1 MVFRNLTKIHF
12 LGVLF
17 FLTAITLFIG
27 VYIVRVSRINKEYYA
42 KENFNDKQIVAL
54 RKFPYPY
61 RAAMSICN
69 DIDRTETLEEFLEI
83 DKFINTKEITSM
95 GEGVGLELG
104 NTFLMYETPN
114 STISY
119 FNSEPAVA
127 GNILKLIK
135 KGRIDVIHSFGKKVD
150 FTREDA
156 IKAINELNKQNS
168 KIDVW
173 VDHTNSKDNMGDDVT
188 FGLGDHPESNAYHAD
203 LTISYGIKFL
213 WMGKVT
219 MVVGQSV
226 PVAWRNFLS
235 VCDSNYLYHSLLN
248 LTKELTKHV
257 LAVFGNKKYALHKNN
272 DLVRI
277 TRLDDGQKA
286 YEFIRF
292 DNYWRGVSTG
302 ANCKNLAYVIS
313 KRTLERLK
321 ETAGYMVVY
330 THFGMNDECSQFI
343 CQDTQLALKNLAQ
356 EYEAG
361 NIFVT
366 TTSKLLNYHIRH
378 KYLNWSYKS
387 TGDEITIQIHNVQD
401 PISGAYVPSVQQLE
415 GFTFYVPDNYS
426 VKILLKNEKITD
438 VRQNPADYSKRKSYT
453 IIPHSKFSQIDQNEM
468 VGVLSRSKLA
478 MKL

>member
-1 MVFRNLTKIHF
+1 MVFRNLTKIHL
-12 LGVLF
+12 LGLLF
-17 FLTAITLFIG
+17 FLAAITLFIG
-27 VYIVRVSRINKEYYA
+27 FYFVRICRINKEYYA
-42 KENFNDKQIVAL
+42 KNNFNDKQIVAL

-61 RAAMSICN
+61 RAAMTICS

-83 DKFINTKEITSM
+83 QKFINTREITSM
-95 GEGVGLELG
+95 GEGVGLDLG
-104 NTFLMYETPN
+104 NSFLMYETPN

-135 KGRIDVIHSFGKKVD
+135 KGRIDVIHSFGKKSD

-156 IKAINELNKQNS
+156 IKAIDELDNQNS
-168 KIDVW
+168 NIDVW
-173 VDHTNSKDNMGDDVT
+173 IDHTKSIDNMGDDVT
-188 FGLGDHPESNAYHAD
+188 FGLGDHADSNAYHAD
-203 LTISYGIKFL
+203 LTLAYGIKFL
-213 WMGKVT
+213 WLGRVT

-235 VCDSNYLYHSLLN
+235 VYDSNFPFYSFLN

-257 LAVFGNKKYALHKNN
+257 LAVFGNKKYALHRDN

-277 TRLDDGQKA
+277 TRLDDGQKV

-292 DNYWRGVSTG
+292 DNYWRGVGTG

-313 KRTLERLK
+313 KKTLERLK

-330 THFGMNDECSQFI
+330 THLGMNDECSQFI
-343 CQDTQLALKNLAQ
+343 CQDTQLALQNLAQ
-356 EYEAG
+356 ENKAG

-366 TTSKLLNYHIRH
+366 TTSKLLNYYIRH

-401 PISGAYVPSVQQLE
+401 PIFGSYVPSVQQLE
-415 GFTFYVPDNYS
+415 GFTFYVPDNYNA
-426 VKILLKNEKITD
+426 KILVNNEKITD
-438 VRQNPADYSKRKSYT
+438 VRQNPGDYSKRKSYT
-453 IIPHSKFSQIDQNEM
+453 IFPHFKFSQIDQNET
-468 VGVLSRSKLA
+468 VVFLSRSTLSIKP
-478 MKL
+478 